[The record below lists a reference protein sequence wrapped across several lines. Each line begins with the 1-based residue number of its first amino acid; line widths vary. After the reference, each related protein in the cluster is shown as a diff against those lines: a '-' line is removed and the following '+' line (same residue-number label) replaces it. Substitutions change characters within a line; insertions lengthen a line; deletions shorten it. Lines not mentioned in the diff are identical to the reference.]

1 MKVHVRMGSLSCCT
15 MGARGVE
22 RFAAVRHIG
31 VCRGDAPHMIEPVVL
46 TDQCE
51 KAMPGGGE
59 VLKLGWRW
67 SSG

>member
-1 MKVHVRMGSLSCCT
+1 MGSLSCCA

-51 KAMPGGGE
+51 KAMPGSGE